1 MKPKA
6 FVFCAIIF
14 LIVAISGTV
23 YSQQNDA
30 DIGPLVTLPDY
41 LRYAALNN
49 AGLKAAF
56 EQWKATTE
64 LPTGAAEP
72 SEK

>member
-1 MKPKA
+1 MKSKA
-6 FVFCAIIF
+6 LVSCAIIF
-14 LIVAISGTV
+14 LSIVSNGPV

-30 DIGPLVTLPDY
+30 GNEPLVTLPDY

-56 EQWKATTE
+56 
-64 LPTGAAEP
+64 
-72 SEK
+72 